1 MFRRGLVAITGT
13 TGVGK
18 SQLAI
23 ELARKLNGEV
33 INADA
38 LQVYRGYDIIT
49 NKVTDDEMLGV
60 PHHLLGFVDPSKE
73 YTVREFEQDALQ
85 KIDEIHQRNRIP
97 ILVGGTNYYIQSVM
111 FQNSLGKDPG
121 SPQSEPVTPNAR
133 KFEQERMKMSN
144 MELWEELRQVD
155 PVMAENWHPNN
166 RRKVLRSLEVL
177 HSTGKRHS
185 EWIAQD
191 EEARAKEET
200 LRFPTLLLW
209 LYADSP
215 VLNQRLDDR
224 VDKMIER
231 GMFKELDQLARDI
244 DSPGAL
250 SGSSTDFT
258 AGLKQAIGFRE
269 FAAYLAAAKDPEFP
283 AENNEKLRLKGIE
296 DMKTSTRRYA
306 KRQITWIRN
315 KLLPECR
322 STATKTVKAH
332 SYILDATDLKTWN
345 AEVLRNGLDIAQKF
359 IVDAELPAPETISN
373 TASKLLAE
381 VKGKPNS
388 ILAWKKHLC
397 SVCSMSAEDARDG
410 VAVEVWLNGDDE
422 YKQHL
427 RSKQHKNNTRYRKR
441 LREDKER

>member
-38 LQVYRGYDIIT
+38 LQVYRGYDVIT

-111 FQNSLGKDPG
+111 FRNSLVRDPG
-121 SPQSEPVTPNAR
+121 SPQDESVAPNER
-133 KFEQERMKMSN
+133 TFEQERIEKSN
-144 MELWEELRQVD
+144 VELWEELRQVD

-177 HSTGKRHS
+177 HTTGKRHS

-191 EEARAKEET
+191 EEARGKEET

-209 LYADSP
+209 LYADAS

-231 GMFKELDQLARDI
+231 GMFQELDRLSRDI
-244 DSPGAL
+244 NSPGAF

-269 FAAYLAAAKDPEFP
+269 FAAYLDATNDREPSSKTKE
-283 AENNEKLRLKGIE
+283 ELRLRGIE

-322 STATKTVKAH
+322 STMAKTVKAY
-332 SYILDATDLKTWN
+332 SYILDATDLKTWD
-345 AEVLRNGLDIAQKF
+345 AAVLGRGLDIAQKF
-359 IVDAELPAPETISN
+359 ISGAELPDPETTSS
-373 TASKLLAE
+373 TAAKLLAE
-381 VKGKPNS
+381 VKNKPNS
-388 ILAWKKHLC
+388 ILAWKRHLC
-397 SVCSMSAEDARDG
+397 SVCS
-410 VAVEVWLNGDDE
+410 
-422 YKQHL
+422 
-427 RSKQHKNNTRYRKR
+427 
-441 LREDKER
+441 